1 MTQATRTHLS
11 QRGLGLVLA
20 AGIALGVWIG
30 QAWQP
35 GEARAQSQPRS
46 EFPNSTILRV
56 EMIQELQSIGGKLDT
71 IAALLE
77 SGDGRVQIQEA
88 APPRQA
94 GQGR

>member
-11 QRGLGLVLA
+11 QRGVGLAVA

-35 GEARAQSQPRS
+35 GEARAQSQPRT

-56 EMIQELQSIGGKLDT
+56 EMIQELRSIGGKLDS

-77 SGDGRVQIQEA
+77 SGDVRVQIQEA

-94 GQGR
+94 GQRR